1 MKKVNIPILIALVLL
16 GLTLISSHFTSGLYA
31 KYTRNAEG
39 SDSARVAQF
48 KIETDLDYIT
58 LGIAEQEIPML
69 ELGGE
74 LQTTSVALPF
84 YIESR
89 SEVSTVYSVK
99 ADFGR
104 ALPGYVTLT
113 LSDGTESQTIS
124 ADGIKTTFEFQDFGT
139 MEIATNNQA
148 VRRDL
153 VLTISV
159 PGVEQ
164 IAEEFEIPT
173 AMLTVKVDQQD

>member
-1 MKKVNIPILIALVLL
+1 MKKVNIPMLMALVLL
-16 GLTLISSHFTSGLYA
+16 GLTLVSSHFTSGLYA
-31 KYTRNAEG
+31 KYTSNAEG
-39 SDSARVAQF
+39 KDQARVAQF

-58 LGIAEQEIPML
+58 LGIAEHETPIL

-74 LQTTSVALPF
+74 LQVTSVVLPF

-113 LSDGTESQTIS
+113 LSDGTKSQSIM
-124 ADGIKTTFEFQDFGT
+124 ADGMKTSFEFQDFGT
-139 MEIATNNQA
+139 MEIAANNQA

-159 PGVEQ
+159 IDAEQ
-164 IAEEFEIPT
+164 IVEEFEVPT